1 MWQVAAAHSNLVIQ
15 SLVSSRKAAAYPLYL
30 LMMAAQAFA
39 LTMVFTVNLV
49 YQVQQVGLNP
59 LQLVLVG
66 TTLELT
72 AFLFEIPTGLVADVH
87 SRRLSVI
94 IGFALLGLGFLVEGS
109 LPLFEALLVAQ
120 VIMGLGYTFLSGA
133 TSAWIVDEIGPER
146 APNAFMRGSQVSQV
160 VSFGSIFVSV
170 AIASHSLQA
179 AIIVGGIVLLCLSLL
194 LMIVMPEAGF
204 ARRPAGQRDDWRAL
218 FATFRAGISMIRGSR
233 FLLLILLAT
242 LFHGAFSEGFDRLWT
257 AHLLDSF
264 QFPPLGELDQIVWFG
279 IISAVSMP
287 LCLAATELLRRRLDF
302 ADGRQVA
309 AALIAVYVTMIG
321 SVLLFVYGTS
331 FAWALIGLWLV
342 QATRG
347 IRNPLLEAWINQHT
361 ASEVRATVLSVQSQA
376 DALGQ
381 IAGGPLVGAVGLL
394 SSVRLAISLSALM
407 LLPVLP
413 VFRRSIRYTSSSE
426 S

>member
-1 MWQVAAAHSNLVIQ
+1 MRALFST
-15 SLVSSRKAAAYPLYL
+15 RKAAAYPLYL
-30 LMMAAQAFA
+30 FMMAAQAFA

-72 AFLFEIPTGLVADVH
+72 AFLFEIPTGVVADVH

-94 IGFALLGLGFLVEGS
+94 IGFAMLGLGFLVEGS

-133 TSAWIVDEIGPER
+133 TSAWIVDEIGTER
-146 APNAFMRGSQVSQV
+146 APNAFMRGSQLSQV

-179 AIIVGGIVLLCLSLL
+179 AIIAGGIVLLCLSLL
-194 LMIVMPEAGF
+194 LMLVMPEAGF
-204 ARRPAGQRDDWRAL
+204 KRRPTGERDDWRAL
-218 FATFRAGISMIRGSR
+218 FDTFRAGLSMIRGSR

-257 AHLLDSF
+257 AHLLDRF
-264 QFPPLGELDQIVWFG
+264 RFPPLGELDQIVWFG

-302 ADGRQVA
+302 ADGRRVA
-309 AALIAVYVTMIG
+309 AALIAVYITMIG
-321 SVLLFVYGTS
+321 SVILFVHAGS
-331 FAWALIGLWLV
+331 FAWALVGLWLV

-347 IRNPLLEAWINQHT
+347 IRNPLMEAWINQHT
-361 ASEVRATVLSVQSQA
+361 ASEVRATVLSVQGQT

-394 SSVRLAISLSALM
+394 SSVRLAISMSALM
-407 LLPVLP
+407 LLPILP
-413 VFRRSIRYTSSSE
+413 VFRRSIRYTVSSE

>member
-1 MWQVAAAHSNLVIQ
+1 MIRA
-15 SLVSSRKAAAYPLYL
+15 LVSTRKAAAYPLYL
-30 LMMAAQAFA
+30 FMMAAQAFA

-72 AFLFEIPTGLVADVH
+72 AFLFEIPTGVVADAH

-120 VIMGLGYTFLSGA
+120 AIMGLGYTFLSGA
-133 TSAWIVDEIGPER
+133 TSAWIVDEIGQAR
-146 APNAFMRGSQVSQV
+146 APNAFLRGSQVSQV

-170 AIASHSLQA
+170 AIASYSLQA
-179 AIIVGGIVLLCLSLL
+179 AIIAGGIVLICLSLL

-204 ARRPAGQRDDWRAL
+204 VRRPSEERESWRAL
-218 FATFRAGISMIRGSR
+218 FNTFRAGIVMIRGSR

-242 LFHGAFSEGFDRLWT
+242 IFHGAFSEGFDRLWT

-264 QFPPLGELDQIVWFG
+264 RFPPLGDLGQIVWFG

-287 LCLAATELLRRRLDF
+287 LCLAATEVLRRRLDF
-302 ADGRQVA
+302 ADGRRVA
-309 AALIAVYVTMIG
+309 AALIAVYIVMIG
-321 SVLLFVYGTS
+321 SVLLFVYGGS
-331 FAWALIGLWLV
+331 FAWALVGLWLV
-342 QATRG
+342 GAMRG
-347 IRNPLLEAWINQHT
+347 IRNPLMEAWINQHT
-361 ASEVRATVLSVQSQA
+361 ASEVRATVLSAQGQA

-407 LLPVLP
+407 LLPILP
-413 VFRRSIRYTSSSE
+413 VFRRSIRYTTASE